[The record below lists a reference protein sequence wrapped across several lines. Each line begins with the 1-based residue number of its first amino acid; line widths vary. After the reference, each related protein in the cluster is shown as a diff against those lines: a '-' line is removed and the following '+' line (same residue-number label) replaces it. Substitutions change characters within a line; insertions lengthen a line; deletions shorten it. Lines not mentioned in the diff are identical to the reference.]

1 MKQRAYQVEQ
11 LHPYDRRC
19 MMPHAEE
26 WLEVL
31 LKRWTSLTPAVRGQL
46 QTSMGLPSRD
56 RKNQRRLEKKLKTAA
71 GKSEPS
77 RHDTAGRKVH
87 S

>member
-1 MKQRAYQVEQ
+1 
-11 LHPYDRRC
+11 
-19 MMPHAEE
+19 MPHDEE

-31 LKRWTSLTPAVRGQL
+31 LKRWMSLTPAVRGQL
-46 QTSMGLPSRD
+46 QPSMGLTPGD

-71 GKSEPS
+71 CKPETFC
-77 RHDTAGRKVH
+77 HDTAERTVH